1 MLQVG
6 LVFLSREKIP
16 TRPNTIRFKP
26 CKAIFFV
33 DKGNDPNPAQ
43 EEKQPADIGPLAK
56 LAYWFLIRPSTSI
69 LLSVL

>member
-1 MLQVG
+1 MSLEMLQVG

-33 DKGNDPNPAQ
+33 DGSSDPNPAQ
-43 EEKQPADIGPLAK
+43 EEKWLPDIGSLGK
-56 LAYWFLIRPSTSI
+56 IG
-69 LLSVL
+69 